1 MDRRDLFGGNPLGV
15 VVRLLLLS
23 IGVGVVLSA
32 LGITPRNFVYHIEVL
47 LRRIYDLGLASFDW
61 VLQYLLLGAMVV
73 IPIWIVARLLGL
85 LSAKRGPEA

>member
-23 IGVGVVLSA
+23 IVVGVVLSA
-32 LGITPRNFVYHIEVL
+32 LGITPRNFLYHIEVL

-73 IPIWIVARLLGL
+73 IPVWIVARLLGVL
-85 LSAKRGPEA
+85 AAKRGPEA

>member
-23 IGVGVVLSA
+23 IVVGVVLSA